1 MTFRFEKG
9 TGKDYDLWTEGNAQ
23 LIDDLREIGA
33 GNVPENELAVY
44 IGALCEQL
52 TDRRTDTGGTE
63 NGGESFQ
70 AERGL
75 FLQFADPESLTPDD
89 KVDYIYKPTY
99 IAAAILMTAY
109 YRFSAFRTPEYAGIL
124 RRVLSAAVE
133 REFTGAGY
141 LRIPGLLDSLEIFA
155 EGDSYKFIGEYSE
168 VAPEFARKL
177 SGAVTFLNDR
187 ICTGE
192 TKNPW
197 LDDDYI
203 DRGLKV
209 RDKINRSLGKQR

>member
-9 TGKDYDLWTEGNAQ
+9 TGKDYDLWTDVNAQ

-44 IGALCEQL
+44 IGSLCEQL

-63 NGGESFQ
+63 NGGKSFQ

-124 RRVLSAAVE
+124 NRVLSAAVE
-133 REFTGAGY
+133 REFTGAGS
-141 LRIPGLLDSLEIFA
+141 LRIPGLLDTLEIFS
-155 EGDSYKFIGEYSE
+155 EGDTFRFIRKYAG
-168 VAPEFARKL
+168 VNPGFTRKL
-177 SGAVTFLNDR
+177 SDAVTYLCDR

-192 TKNPW
+192 IRNPW

-203 DRGLKV
+203 DRGLRV
-209 RDKINRSLGKQR
+209 RDKINRSLGN

>member
-9 TGKDYDLWTEGNAQ
+9 TGKDYDLWNDGNAQ
-23 LIDDLREIGA
+23 LLGDLREIGA
-33 GNVPENELAVY
+33 GNVSENEIAVY
-44 IGALCEQL
+44 IKALCEQL
-52 TDRRTDTGGTE
+52 TERNTGGTDA
-63 NGGESFQ
+63 GEEGAE

-89 KVDYIYKPTY
+89 MVDYVYRPTY

-141 LRIPGLLDSLEIFA
+141 LRIPGLLDSLEINPYYEVLA
-155 EGDSYKFIGEYSE
+155 GEPAGLETAVAAGTVIVLSTAAGFISIIRK
-168 VAPEFARKL
+168 EF
-177 SGAVTFLNDR
+177 
-187 ICTGE
+187 
-192 TKNPW
+192 P
-197 LDDDYI
+197 
-203 DRGLKV
+203 
-209 RDKINRSLGKQR
+209 

>member
-52 TDRRTDTGGTE
+52 TDRTDAGGTE

-124 RRVLSAAVE
+124 NRVLSAAVE

-141 LRIPGLLDSLEIFA
+141 LRIPGLLDTLEIFS
-155 EGDSYKFIGEYSE
+155 EGDTFRFIRKYAG
-168 VAPEFARKL
+168 VNPGFTRKL
-177 SGAVTFLNDR
+177 SDAVTYLCDR

-192 TKNPW
+192 IRNPW

-203 DRGLKV
+203 DRGLRV
-209 RDKINRSLGKQR
+209 RDKINRSLGN

>member
-124 RRVLSAAVE
+124 NRVLSAAVE

-141 LRIPGLLDSLEIFA
+141 LRIPGLLDTLEIFS
-155 EGDSYKFIGEYSE
+155 EGDTFRFIRKYAG
-168 VAPEFARKL
+168 VNPGFTRKL
-177 SGAVTFLNDR
+177 SDAVTYLCDR

-192 TKNPW
+192 IRNPW

-203 DRGLKV
+203 DRGLRV
-209 RDKINRSLGKQR
+209 RDKINRSLGN

>member
-9 TGKDYDLWTEGNAQ
+9 TGKDYDLWNDGNAQ
-23 LIDDLREIGA
+23 LLGDLREIGA
-33 GNVPENELAVY
+33 GNVPEKELEAY
-44 IGALCEQL
+44 IKALCGLL
-52 TDRRTDTGGTE
+52 TERNTGGADA
-63 NGGESFQ
+63 GGEGAES
-70 AERGL
+70 ERGL

-89 KVDYIYKPTY
+89 MVDYVYRPTY

-109 YRFSAFRTPEYAGIL
+109 YRFDTFRTPAYAGIL

-155 EGDSYKFIGEYSE
+155 EGDSYKFIAEYSE

-209 RDKINRSLGKQR
+209 RDKINRSLGKRR

>member
-9 TGKDYDLWTEGNAQ
+9 TGKDYDLWTDVNAQ

-44 IGALCEQL
+44 IGSLCEQL

-63 NGGESFQ
+63 NGGKSFQ

-124 RRVLSAAVE
+124 NRVLSAAVE

-141 LRIPGLLDSLEIFA
+141 LRIPGLLDTLEIFS
-155 EGDSYKFIGEYSE
+155 EGDTFRFIRKYAG
-168 VAPEFARKL
+168 VNPGFTRKL
-177 SGAVTFLNDR
+177 SDAVTYLCDR

-192 TKNPW
+192 IRNPW

-203 DRGLKV
+203 DRGLRV
-209 RDKINRSLGKQR
+209 RDKINRSLGN

>member
-52 TDRRTDTGGTE
+52 TERNTGGTDA
-63 NGGESFQ
+63 GEEGAE

-89 KVDYIYKPTY
+89 MVDYVYRPTY

-109 YRFSAFRTPEYAGIL
+109 YRFDTFRTPEYAGIL

-141 LRIPGLLDSLEIFA
+141 LRIPGLLDTLEIFS
-155 EGDSYKFIGEYSE
+155 EGDTFRFIRKYAG
-168 VAPEFARKL
+168 VNPGFTRKL
-177 SGAVTFLNDR
+177 SDAVTYLCDR

-192 TKNPW
+192 IRNPW

-203 DRGLKV
+203 DRGLRV
-209 RDKINRSLGKQR
+209 RDKINRSLGN

>member
-9 TGKDYDLWTEGNAQ
+9 TGKDYDLWNDGNAQ
-23 LIDDLREIGA
+23 LLGDLREIGA

-124 RRVLSAAVE
+124 NRVLSAAVE

-141 LRIPGLLDSLEIFA
+141 LRIPGLLDTLEIFS
-155 EGDSYKFIGEYSE
+155 EGDTFRFIRKYAG
-168 VAPEFARKL
+168 VNPGFTRKL
-177 SGAVTFLNDR
+177 SDAVTYLCDR

-192 TKNPW
+192 IRNPW

-203 DRGLKV
+203 DRGLRV
-209 RDKINRSLGKQR
+209 RDKINRSLGN

>member
-23 LIDDLREIGA
+23 LIDDLREISA
-33 GNVPENELAVY
+33 GSVPENELAVY

-52 TDRRTDTGGTE
+52 TDRRMDTGGTE
-63 NGGESFQ
+63 TGGESFQ

-109 YRFSAFRTPEYAGIL
+109 YRFSAFRTPEYDGIL

-141 LRIPGLLDSLEIFA
+141 LRIPGLLDTLEIFS
-155 EGDSYKFIGEYSE
+155 EGDTFRFIRKYAGVNSG
-168 VAPEFARKL
+168 FTRKL
-177 SGAVTFLNDR
+177 SDAVTYLCDR

-192 TKNPW
+192 IRNPW

-203 DRGLKV
+203 DRGLRV
-209 RDKINRSLGKQR
+209 RDKINRSLGN

>member
-1 MTFRFEKG
+1 MRHRPVQQQ
-9 TGKDYDLWTEGNAQ
+9 Y
-23 LIDDLREIGA
+23 
-33 GNVPENELAVY
+33 
-44 IGALCEQL
+44 
-52 TDRRTDTGGTE
+52 TGGTE

-109 YRFSAFRTPEYAGIL
+109 YRFDTFRTPEYAGIL
-124 RRVLSAAVE
+124 NRVLSAAVE

-141 LRIPGLLDSLEIFA
+141 LRIPGLLDTLEIFS
-155 EGDSYKFIGEYSE
+155 EGDTFRFIRKYAG
-168 VAPEFARKL
+168 VNPGFTRKL
-177 SGAVTFLNDR
+177 SDAVTYLCDR

-192 TKNPW
+192 IRNPW

-203 DRGLKV
+203 DRGLRV
-209 RDKINRSLGKQR
+209 RDKINRSLGN

>member
-9 TGKDYDLWTEGNAQ
+9 TGKDYDLWTDVNAQ
-23 LIDDLREIGA
+23 LLDDLREIGA
-33 GNVPENELAVY
+33 GNVPEKELEAY
-44 IGALCEQL
+44 IKALCGLL
-52 TDRRTDTGGTE
+52 TERNTGGADA
-63 NGGESFQ
+63 GGEGAES
-70 AERGL
+70 ERGL

-124 RRVLSAAVE
+124 NRVLSAAVE

-141 LRIPGLLDSLEIFA
+141 LRIPGLLDTLEIFS
-155 EGDSYKFIGEYSE
+155 EGDTFRFIRKYAG
-168 VAPEFARKL
+168 VNPGFTRKL
-177 SGAVTFLNDR
+177 SDAVTYLCDR

-192 TKNPW
+192 IRNPW

-203 DRGLKV
+203 DRGLRV
-209 RDKINRSLGKQR
+209 RDKINRSLGN